1 MLKREDFTR
10 ERMDTII
17 GEMRRHG
24 PFEALTHEEREKDR
38 RRFLEQL
45 PPGKDLW
52 VFGYG
57 SLLWNP
63 AFNYIEKQPAK
74 LYGFH
79 RRFCLSLTI
88 GRGSPE
94 HPGLMLA
101 LDRGG
106 SCNGLAFRIAA
117 GEINSETEI
126 LWMRERL
133 NGAYFARHAAMR
145 IRGKAVTGLTFIINR
160 NHSRYV
166 GRLGIEDTVK
176 YLRQGKGLIG
186 TCREYLEN
194 TVRQLDNINVQDN
207 YLHRL
212 CQLIRQKDHTAAH

>member
-10 ERMDTII
+10 DRLDFII
-17 GEMRRHG
+17 NEMRRHG
-24 PFEALTHEEREKDR
+24 HFEALTHEEREEDR
-38 RRFLEQL
+38 LHFLEQL
-45 PPGKDLW
+45 TPGKNLW

-106 SCNGLAFRIAA
+106 CCNGLAFKIAA
-117 GEINSETEI
+117 SEINSETDI

-133 NGAYFARHAAMR
+133 TGAYFARYATIR
-145 IRGKAVTGLTFIINR
+145 IRGKATKGLTFIINR
-160 NHSRYV
+160 AHSRYV
-166 GRLGIEDTVK
+166 GRLSAEDTAR
-176 YLRQGKGLIG
+176 YLLQGKGILG

-194 TVRQLDNINVQDN
+194 TTRQLDKIKVPDH
-207 YLHRL
+207 YLHHLYRL
-212 CQLIRQKDHTAAH
+212 IQKKDQTTAP